1 VNLLHPLALVQAQLQ
16 NQLQSPHGIMTAQVE
31 LARFRKNPEDFG
43 SRSEDMQGASNPVQ
57 LPVIK
62 AIMTPETRNILTAI
76 RKNPE
81 ISGKAFLIYYEPL
94 NPPHKKCFDLALVEP
109 TSPCPPTTEGRFEQF
124 DL

>member
-16 NQLQSPHGIMTAQVE
+16 NQLQSPHGIMTAQVG
-31 LARFRKNPEDFG
+31 LARF
-43 SRSEDMQGASNPVQ
+43 
-57 LPVIK
+57 
-62 AIMTPETRNILTAI
+62 

-94 NPPHKKCFDLALVEP
+94 SPPHKKCFDLALVEP

>member
-1 VNLLHPLALVQAQLQ
+1 MTELQLRKV
-16 NQLQSPHGIMTAQVE
+16 G

-43 SRSEDMQGASNPVQ
+43 RRSEDTQNASNPIQ

-94 NPPHKKCFDLALVEP
+94 NPPHKKYFDLALVEP
-109 TSPCPPTTEGRFEQF
+109 TTPRPPTIEGRFAQF

>member
-1 VNLLHPLALVQAQLQ
+1 VIESQL
-16 NQLQSPHGIMTAQVE
+16 GKVGF
-31 LARFRKNPEDFG
+31 ARFRKNPEDFE
-43 SRSEDMQGASNPVQ
+43 SRSEDIQIASSPVQ

-62 AIMTPETRNILTAI
+62 VIMTPKTRSLPTPI

-81 ISGKAFLIYYEPL
+81 ISGKAILIYYEPL
-94 NPPHKKCFDLALVEP
+94 NPLHKKCFDRALVEP

>member
-1 VNLLHPLALVQAQLQ
+1 MTESQL
-16 NQLQSPHGIMTAQVE
+16 GKVG

-43 SRSEDMQGASNPVQ
+43 SRSEDMQSASNPVQ

-94 NPPHKKCFDLALVEP
+94 SPPHKKCFDLALVEP
-109 TSPCPPTTEGRFEQF
+109 TSPRPPTTEGRFEQF